1 MAEAIRV
8 LVVDDHAV
16 VRAGLANILG
26 AESDIRI
33 VGEARDGVEAITKA
47 VELKPDV
54 ILMDILM
61 PGCSGLEAMVTIK
74 ESFSDARVLI
84 LTVSDQEEDLFQ
96 ALKFGAQGYLLKGA
110 TITEVVDAV
119 RRTAAGEVMLSPHVV
134 ARLVAEFRDKG
145 KASGNGLELSTRE
158 MEVLH
163 LLGEGLT
170 NTEIANRLFI
180 GESTV
185 RTYLHRLLEKL
196 HLRNRAEAVAYA
208 ARHHLTSQPS

>member
-1 MAEAIRV
+1 MAEVIRV

-16 VRAGLANILG
+16 VRTGLANILG
-26 AESDIRI
+26 SEPDIRI
-33 VGEARDGVEAITKA
+33 VGEANDGVEAISKA
-47 VELKPDV
+47 LELKPDV
-54 ILMDILM
+54 ILMDIRM
-61 PGCSGLEAMVTIK
+61 PRCSGLEATVTIK
-74 ESFSDARVLI
+74 ESFPDARVLI

-134 ARLVAEFRDKG
+134 GRLVAEFRGKE
-145 KASGNGLELSTRE
+145 KASGNGLSLSTRE

-208 ARHHLTSQPS
+208 ARRLTRQP

>member
-1 MAEAIRV
+1 MAEVIRV
-8 LVVDDHAV
+8 LIVDDHAV

-33 VGEARDGVEAITKA
+33 VGEARDGVEAINKA
-47 VELKPDV
+47 LELKPDV